1 MVRIHRRR
9 RGVLLGIGLYALVV
23 LGSPLLHHDVARH
36 FKSAS
41 HCTACTSTPI
51 ASSEVHGVVLDA
63 ARLPEAGLARIPE
76 VASVPAAPQLTTP
89 GRSPPR

>member
-1 MVRIHRRR
+1 MVLSRRR
-9 RGVLLGIGLYALVV
+9 TRGVLLGVGLYALVV
-23 LGSPLLHHDVARH
+23 LGSPLLHHDVACH

-51 ASSEVHGVVLDA
+51 ASSEVHGVLLDTT
-63 ARLPEAGLARIPE
+63 RLPDAGLAGVPQ
-76 VASVPAAPQLTTP
+76 VASAPSAPRLTTT